1 MIYIISHT
9 VHVLWFD
16 HIFTQDYP
24 RYCLHLSFEKIT
36 PNQSQYSFFNMLAI
50 LHSIWYIIHCCVIV
64 VVIVFLLGRMNVGVV
79 MPSEWLH
86 GCKLLLFSLWNLQ
99 VPATGHA
106 IGQKNS
112 WLVYYACYLT
122 GRKDHKHITSSKSIS
137 PVQKPVHL
145 HHCKL

>member
-16 HIFTQDYP
+16 HIFTQGYP

-86 GCKLLLFSLWNLQ
+86 GCKLF
-99 VPATGHA
+99 
-106 IGQKNS
+106 IGFFLK
-112 WLVYYACYLT
+112 LT
-122 GRKDHKHITSSKSIS
+122 GTCNRTCNRTKKQLTCLLCVLYLKGKKDHQHATSSISIS
-137 PVQKPVHL
+137 PVETLHL
-145 HHCKL
+145 HHL